1 MVETTMTHD
10 DPAGE
15 WSLMRAITPRAYVC
29 HRAKN
34 AIAVDGKLNDEA
46 WADASWTDE
55 FEDIEGA
62 RKPVPRF
69 GTRAKLLWDDTF
81 LYIAAEMVEPH
92 VCATL
97 TQKNSVMFQDNDF
110 EIFIDPDG
118 DNHNYYE
125 FEINALGTIWELTL
139 PKPYKDGGKPK
150 NPSNLAGLR
159 STVSV
164 RGTINDPRDED
175 RGWTVEIAIP
185 WSELAAYNAGRAT
198 PPREGDFWRI
208 NFSRVQWRYDVVAGK
223 YVKRD
228 PKTNPED
235 NWVWSPQGIVD
246 MHRPERWGFV
256 MFTSQPA
263 GSVKA
268 VVDPTLTARDSLM
281 EVYHRQRVFHTKNGK
296 WAHTLAELAM
306 DVTCIELRATGEGF
320 TATTVAK
327 IPGVRDCKL
336 EVRQDSKLTILDQ

>member
-1 MVETTMTHD
+1 MTFD

-15 WSLMRAITPRAYVC
+15 WSLMRAIAPRAHVC
-29 HRAKN
+29 YRAKN
-34 AIAVDGKLNDEA
+34 PIEVDGKLDEES
-46 WADASWTDE
+46 WRDAPWTDD
-55 FEDIEGA
+55 FVDIEGA

-69 GTRAKLLWDDTF
+69 RTRAKMLWDDAH
-81 LYIAAEMVEPH
+81 LYIAADIVEPH

-97 TQKNSVMFQDNDF
+97 TRKNAVIFQDNDF

-150 NPSNLAGLR
+150 NPTNLPGLK
-159 STVSV
+159 SAVSV
-164 RGTINDPRDED
+164 RGTINDPGDED
-175 RGWTVEIAIP
+175 EGWSVEVAIP
-185 WSELAAYNAGRAT
+185 WIELAQFNAGRAT
-198 PPREGDFWRI
+198 PPREGDFWRM
-208 NFSRVQWRYDVVAGK
+208 NFSRVQWRYDVIEGK

-256 MFTSQPA
+256 MFTSQAP
-263 GSVKA
+263 GSVKPQ
-268 VVDPTLTARDSLM
+268 VDPTLTARDSLM
-281 EVYHRQRVFHTKNGK
+281 EVYHRQRVFQKKHGR
-296 WAHTLAELAM
+296 WARTLAELAM
-306 DVTCIELRATGEGF
+306 DVTCIELRATDEGF
-320 TATTVAK
+320 TATTIAK
-327 IPGVRDCKL
+327 LPGGRDVTL
-336 EVRQDSKLTILDQ
+336 EVREDSKLTVLDR